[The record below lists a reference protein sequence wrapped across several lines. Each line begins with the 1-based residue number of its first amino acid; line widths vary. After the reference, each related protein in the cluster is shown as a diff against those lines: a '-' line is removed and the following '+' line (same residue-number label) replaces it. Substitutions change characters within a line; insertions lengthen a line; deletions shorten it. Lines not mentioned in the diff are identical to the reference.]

1 MAGLVLRGARPG
13 TVQAQ
18 KKDADDKG
26 GNSTQGTPAEYAM
39 LSQMREV
46 VGKLGNLAGKSLTF
60 DVEYVA
66 SVSGGGGG
74 NNNPFRNQGGGQQ
87 SYAMQMARLMQQQQ
101 QAMRT
106 QNPQQRQQKMRQIS
120 QQMQKMQMQQYGQ
133 RPGGGGGVQLP
144 NINTAFK
151 EFEADISANVVVRKN
166 FLPFDYDDKGYAK
179 TYTQAELA
187 ALRGKDTS
195 KPGYT
200 AKFEDLQSGQIVKL
214 YFGNAKSTASPKK
227 DGKNDGKKGADDE
240 GVGNVARPVV
250 TMILIL
256 ADPPANTMPAGNP
269 PPKKKN

>member
-1 MAGLVLRGARPG
+1 MAGLILLTARPG
-13 TVQAQ
+13 VVQAQ
-18 KKDADDKG
+18 KKDDDKG

-60 DVEYVA
+60 DVEYIA
-66 SVSGGGGG
+66 SVSGGGGN

-87 SYAMQMARLMQQQQ
+87 NYAMQMARLMQQQQ

-106 QNPQQRQQKMRQIS
+106 QNPQQRQQKMRQIA
-120 QQMQKMQMQQYGQ
+120 QQMQKMKMQQYGQ
-133 RPGGGGGVQLP
+133 KAGGGGVQTP
-144 NINTAFK
+144 NVNTAYK

-166 FLPFDYDDKGYAK
+166 FLPFEYDDKGYAK

-214 YFGNAKSTASPKK
+214 YFGSAKSTTGTKDAKK
-227 DGKNDGKKGADDE
+227 DGKKGADDE